1 MPNPDTNSRSVMRV
15 AAPTAIAFLAIG
27 FMVGCP
33 GSPPAPVVTPAPD
46 TGGGPTPTPP
56 PATGTAKPTIK
67 PTLQPTPPTV
77 LNTPKPVIATPK
89 ATATPPPTDLFK
101 TPTPGPTIKPT
112 PALEPL
118 GILLD
123 QGATSSSPF
132 ALNQFRIRYGNDNRL
147 TPDLPSTRNYSAML
161 LLGLGKTVAAANGF
175 QEGIYATASANVNWT
190 ISDAT
195 ILHTNAATGT
205 LDPKDLVW
213 FKVGGAKAKAFT
225 GKSVTIEVATI
236 SPGILLTLTASVSI
250 ATDSTFV
257 DNGAKAGSVEILAS
271 SEGKVEFVIS
281 SLGRRFDHSARLV
294 P

>member
-1 MPNPDTNSRSVMRV
+1 MRV

-33 GSPPAPVVTPAPD
+33 GSPPAAVVTPAPD
-46 TGGGPTPTPP
+46 AGGGPTPTPP
-56 PATGTAKPTIK
+56 PATGGTAKPTTK
-67 PTLQPTPPTV
+67 PTIQPTPPAV
-77 LNTPKPVIATPK
+77 LNTPRPVIATPK
-89 ATATPPPTDLFK
+89 ATATPPPNDLFK

-147 TPDLPSTRNYSAML
+147 TPDLPSARIYSAML
-161 LLGLGKTVAAANGF
+161 LLGLGKKVASDNGF

-195 ILHTNAATGT
+195 ILHTNAATGS
-205 LDPKDLVW
+205 LDSKDLVW

-225 GKSVTIEVATI
+225 GKAVTIEVATI
-236 SPGILLTLTASVSI
+236 SPGILLTFTASVSI

-257 DNGAKAGSVEILAS
+257 DNGAKTGSVEVLAS

-281 SLGRRFDHSARLV
+281 SLGRLYDQRVRLV